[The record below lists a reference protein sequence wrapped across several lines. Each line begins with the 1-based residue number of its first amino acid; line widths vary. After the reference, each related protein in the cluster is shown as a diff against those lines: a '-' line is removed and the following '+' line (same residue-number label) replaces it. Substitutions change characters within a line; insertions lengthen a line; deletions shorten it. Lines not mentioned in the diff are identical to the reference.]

1 MMFGLGALILIMVAA
16 TITTVIIYLT
26 ANRFDVREETEF
38 ITNKLPN
45 SDASMGTKI
54 LTVKDP

>member
-1 MMFGLGALILIMVAA
+1 MMIGLGALILIVVAA
-16 TITTVIIYLT
+16 AITTVVIYLT
-26 ANRFDVREETEF
+26 ANRFEVREETEF

-45 SDASMGTKI
+45 SDATMETKI